1 MENTETKINTN
12 IIYFNKPSLLVRMK
26 CTMIDT
32 VVFIILMYVVSAIL
46 NSLDIESGTIRA
58 FALVI
63 IILYEP
69 IMTSV
74 SRTLGQKIMGIRVR
88 KFTPFVKDKEKLNIS
103 IFKSM
108 IRFVSKLLLGFISL
122 LTIHGDSY
130 GQAIHDKLGNSIM
143 IKEK

>member
-46 NSLDIESGTIRA
+46 NSLNIESGTIRA